1 MKHNTMTSVKSKIG
15 SSLYRGLRDLL
26 FRFLRNE
33 DQQRSWGIVWG
44 MFQRHWRI
52 VLLVF
57 FINLVVALLEGSTF
71 GLLSIALSVLTQGE
85 EANLNALLSKIGVL
99 SQIIPKEM
107 ETAFLLLVAL
117 AVISQIARS
126 LLQFTAQMVSVYM
139 ANSIRIDVTSR
150 AFRQCMTM
158 SFAQVN
164 RYSIGD
170 LRSYLA
176 QVASLVNL
184 VTWANQLVRTLLLS
198 LAYIGVM
205 FWLSID
211 VTLIVLPLMV
221 LLSLGLR
228 FIMVRIHHI
237 SKEITRL
244 GIAFN
249 VKTIEL
255 IQAIRVV
262 RTFARE
268 ESAIEQV
275 DENVA
280 EQAKYSLKAQQ
291 WRSLVNP
298 IIETSTLIGVSTML
312 VGGYLLLGA
321 EGAQAIFAEAA
332 VFLLMLYRLVPQV
345 SSINSQIVA
354 FYRMLPDLERA
365 TSFLRV
371 DNKEYERKDGVIF
384 RELRDTINVCDLSFR
399 YREDGPW
406 ALKDVSFSIPKGRMV
421 ALVGVSGAGKSTMVD
436 LLLGVYKPTA
446 GKILIDGIELNDFNP
461 KSWRSRLG
469 MVSQTTFIFNA
480 SVRENITFA
489 CPDASEEAMIA
500 AAKIANAHDF
510 IMETEEG
517 YETLLGNQGYRLS
530 GGQRQR
536 IAIARAI
543 LHHPSILILDEATS
557 ALDSEAERLI
567 QDAIDNLRGE
577 RTIIAIA
584 HRLSTIRKAD
594 TILVLHQGE
603 LIESGTH
610 DELLQQNKR
619 YAHLWYLQ
627 SE

>member
-1 MKHNTMTSVKSKIG
+1 MKYNIITTIKSRLGTSI
-15 SSLYRGLRDLL
+15 YRILRGIL

-44 MFQRHWRI
+44 TLQRHWRI
-52 VLLVF
+52 VLVVF
-57 FINLVVALLEGSTF
+57 CINLVAALFEGSTF
-71 GLLSIALSVLTQGE
+71 GILSIALAVLTQGE
-85 EANLNALLSKIGVL
+85 QANLNALLGKIGML
-99 SQIIPKEM
+99 SQIIPKET

-117 AVISQIARS
+117 AVITQIARS
-126 LLQFTAQMVSVYM
+126 LLQFAAQIVSVHM
-139 ANSIRIDVTSR
+139 ANGIRIDVTSR
-150 AFRQCMTM
+150 AFRQCMIM
-158 SFAQVN
+158 SFAEVN

-184 VTWANQLVRTLLLS
+184 VTWTNQFIRTLLLS
-198 LAYIGVM
+198 LAYVGVM
-205 FWLSID
+205 FWISFD
-211 VTLIVLPLMV
+211 VTLIVLPLMI

-228 FIMVRIHHI
+228 FIMVHIYEI

-244 GIAFN
+244 SIAFN

-268 ESAIEQV
+268 EAAIEQV
-275 DENVA
+275 DKNVA
-280 EQAKYSLKAQQ
+280 EQAKYLLKAQQ
-291 WRSLVNP
+291 WRSLVIP

-312 VGGYLLLGA
+312 VGGYLMLGA
-321 EGAQAIFAEAA
+321 EGARAIFAEAA

-345 SSINSQIVA
+345 SSINTQIVA

-371 DNKEYERKDGVIF
+371 DDKEYERKDGKLF
-384 RELRDTINVCDLSFR
+384 RGLHESIDICNLSFR
-399 YREDGPW
+399 YREDVPW
-406 ALKDVSFSIPKGRMV
+406 ALNNISFSIPKGRMV

-436 LLLGVYKPTA
+436 LLLGVYKPTE
-446 GKILIDGIELNDFNP
+446 GQILVDGTDLHDFNP
-461 KSWRSRLG
+461 KSWRRCLG
-469 MVSQTTFIFNA
+469 MVSQSTFIFNA
-480 SVRENITFA
+480 TVRENITF
-489 CPDASEEAMIA
+489 PRPNASDEEVIA

-510 IMETEEG
+510 IMETEDG

-543 LHHPSILILDEATS
+543 IHDPSILILDEATS

-594 TILVLHQGE
+594 NILVLHQGE
-603 LIESGTH
+603 LVESGTH
-610 DELLQQNKR
+610 EELLQQNKR
-619 YAHLWYLQ
+619 YAYLWYLQ